1 MTREEERAIEWDCK
15 RILLQNLQH
24 VDQREYELAADLY
37 TTDAIWSLDGFAL
50 NGREKILEAL
60 YPALSNGTVLH
71 VFSNTVVD
79 VIDEDHAACRS
90 YHSIYYRAPLRIG
103 ELPEDIV

>member
-37 TTDAIWSLDGFAL
+37 TTNAI
-50 NGREKILEAL
+50 
-60 YPALSNGTVLH
+60 
-71 VFSNTVVD
+71 
-79 VIDEDHAACRS
+79 
-90 YHSIYYRAPLRIG
+90 
-103 ELPEDIV
+103 